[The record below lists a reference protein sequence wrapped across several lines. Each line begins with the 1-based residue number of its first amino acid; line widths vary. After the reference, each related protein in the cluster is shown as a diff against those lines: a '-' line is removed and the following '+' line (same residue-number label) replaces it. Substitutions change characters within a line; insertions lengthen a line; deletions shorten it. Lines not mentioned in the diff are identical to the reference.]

1 MEEQPMHPN
10 PTPPDPDPSPIIP
23 VVYEEEDEEYHW
35 EYKHIRQN
43 LDEEE
48 PLDENRL
55 NELGKDGWELVTVL
69 NHNTIAHYYFK
80 RLVS

>member
-1 MEEQPMHPN
+1 MHPN
-10 PTPPDPDPSPIIP
+10 PTPPDPGPSPIIP
-23 VVYEEEDEEYHW
+23 VVYEEEKEGYHW

-55 NELGKDGWELVTVL
+55 NELGEEGWELVTVL
-69 NHNTIAHYYFK
+69 SPDSIAHYYLK

>member
-10 PTPPDPDPSPIIP
+10 PTTSGQESSPIVP
-23 VVYEEEDEEYHW
+23 MVYEDEEYHW
-35 EYKHIRQN
+35 QYKQVRQN

-55 NELGKDGWELVTVL
+55 NELGKAGWELVSVFSQD
-69 NHNTIAHYYFK
+69 TIAHYYFK